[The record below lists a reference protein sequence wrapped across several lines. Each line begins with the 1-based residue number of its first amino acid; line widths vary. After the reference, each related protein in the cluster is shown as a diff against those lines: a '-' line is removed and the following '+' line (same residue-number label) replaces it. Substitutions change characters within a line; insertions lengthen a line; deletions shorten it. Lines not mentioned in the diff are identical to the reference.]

1 MSNQAAGGKA
11 FWSCAGFTVFSAF
24 VSATFSMLAL
34 GMVGTGHQHEYAL
47 YAASR
52 SIALLIAAAFAL
64 GLRSL
69 QGVVVMTVAMALV
82 QMLDTVV
89 GILIHNPG
97 QTYGP
102 LLFTV
107 IHVAL
112 LIWMNRSTP
121 QAKA

>member
-1 MSNQAAGGKA
+1 MSNQAAVGKA
-11 FWSCAGFTVFSAF
+11 FWWCAGFTVFSAF
-24 VSATFSMLAL
+24 VSTTFSMLAL

-52 SIALLIAAAFAL
+52 SIALLIAAVFAL

-69 QGVVVMTVAMALV
+69 QGVVVMTVAMALA
-82 QMLDTVV
+82 QMMDTAV
-89 GILIHNPG
+89 GVAIHDPG

-112 LIWMNRSTP
+112 LLWLNRSTP
-121 QAKA
+121 KT